1 MNRPSTQLPVETLI
15 EEFRLGK
22 AEAGDVLLRR
32 FEPWLRLLA
41 RHQVESRFQAKFDP
55 ADIVQQSLAEAT
67 RAFPGFRGRTEAEL
81 AAWLRTILAHVVAH
95 EVRRY
100 AGTDKRDVDRE
111 RSIDAEL
118 AETSQRWGDLL
129 AASGSSP
136 TQKVVR
142 RERAAAVAEVLERL
156 PEDYRTVLVL
166 RHFDGLSHEAIAVR
180 MGRGSGAVRMLWV
193 RALARLREEM
203 ERSGWDA

>member
-1 MNRPSTQLPVETLI
+1 MNTPSALIPIETLI
-15 EEFRLGK
+15 EEFRQGK
-22 AEAGDVLLRR
+22 ARAGDVLLRR
-32 FEPWLRLLA
+32 FEPWLRWLA
-41 RHQVESRFQAKFDP
+41 RHQVESRFQSKFEP
-55 ADIVQQSLAEAT
+55 ADLVQQALAEAT
-67 RAFPGFRGRTEAEL
+67 RAFPGFRGGTEAEL

-100 AGTDKRDVDRE
+100 AGTGKRDLDRE

-118 AETSQRWGDLL
+118 AETSQRLGDVL

-166 RHFDGLSHEAIAVR
+166 RHFDGLSHEAIAAR

-203 ERSGWDA
+203 ERAGWEP